1 MPSMVPVPS
10 SRLMGIKARDS
21 GAGHC
26 QLSEDHMR
34 HDGTLGRYSNLSIAL
49 HWLMVLL
56 FVAAYATIELR
67 EIYPKGSA
75 PREALKSWHFMIG
88 LSIFALV
95 WIRIVARIALP
106 APDPLDEPLW
116 RSALAK
122 AMHLALYALMVAM
135 PLAGWMIL
143 SAEGD
148 PIPFFGLSLPAL
160 TAPDPAL
167 AERVEELH
175 ELGGTIG
182 YWLIGLHAAASL
194 FHHYVLKD
202 RLMARMRPARS

>member
-1 MPSMVPVPS
+1 
-10 SRLMGIKARDS
+10 
-21 GAGHC
+21 
-26 QLSEDHMR
+26 MR
-34 HDGTLGRYSNLSIAL
+34 REGTLGRYSYLSIAL
-49 HWLMVLL
+49 HWLMLLL
-56 FVAAYATIELR
+56 FVAVYATIELR
-67 EIYPKGSA
+67 EIYPRGSV
-75 PREALKSWHFMIG
+75 PREALKSWHFMLG

-95 WIRIVARIALP
+95 WVRIVARIAFP
-106 APDPLDEPLW
+106 GPDPLDEPAW

-122 AMHLALYALMVAM
+122 VMHLALYGLMIAM

-148 PIPFFGLSLPAL
+148 PIPFFGLTLPPL
-160 TAPDPAL
+160 TAPDGAL
-167 AERVEELH
+167 AERVETLH

-202 RLMARMRPARS
+202 ELMARMRPARS